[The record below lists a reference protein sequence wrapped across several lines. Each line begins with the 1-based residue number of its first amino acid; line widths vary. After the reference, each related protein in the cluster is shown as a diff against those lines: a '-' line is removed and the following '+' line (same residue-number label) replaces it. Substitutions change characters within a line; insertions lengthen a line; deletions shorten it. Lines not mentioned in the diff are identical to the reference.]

1 MRIAICDDEA
11 VCRDQVISVAR
22 AYAEA
27 HPERNV
33 SFTAFEWTEDLLA
46 AAGKIG
52 GFDVYILDIVM
63 QRDLNG
69 IQLGQ
74 KLREAGYDGKIIY
87 LTSSEEYAIDSF
99 KVKAFHYIMKPI
111 EQTVLFSVLDE
122 AYDAISVQ
130 KNRSIIVKTKQNSVK
145 LQFDSIL
152 YAVLTKRAIV
162 YHLVGGNTVECT
174 TLRTTF
180 TEAVSP
186 LLEDSRFVLCGAGMV
201 ANMHHITMVESDALV
216 FRDKHRAYLGKKAC
230 QEIRAAWNDFWF
242 NGEGSR

>member
-1 MRIAICDDEA
+1 MNIAICDNDPIY
-11 VCRDQVISVAR
+11 RDQVRKIVEHYSATHSAADISLAV
-22 AYAEA
+22 
-27 HPERNV
+27 
-33 SFTAFEWTEDLLA
+33 FEWAEDLLEA
-46 AAGKIG
+46 ARKLG
-52 GFDVYILDIVM
+52 GYDIYILDILM
-63 QRDLNG
+63 PGMNG
-69 IQLGQ
+69 IQLGVS
-74 KLREAGYDGKIIY
+74 LREAGYDGKIIY

-180 TEAVSP
+180 TEAVAP